1 MVAQGTVR
9 PDANMDGHEAV
20 VGDVTGNGL
29 PDIIGKPWFP
39 RPGNAMGGKMFVVF
53 LENRSQP

>member
-1 MVAQGTVR
+1 MTFQFENA
-9 PDANMDGHEAV
+9 A
-20 VGDVTGNGL
+20 GDVTGNGL

-53 LENRSQP
+53 LENVSEPDE